1 MRFGVSF
8 SLGCGATE
16 LEARKHMENIDENRK
31 TYETYGD
38 SYCNLSETQGNHIQ
52 STRVT

>member
-31 TYETYGD
+31 
-38 SYCNLSETQGNHIQ
+38 NI
-52 STRVT
+52 